1 MRRRAVFRIIA
12 GLAVLLA
19 VLSVYVVYRSVT
31 PPPLPNVADI
41 EERLAESVAAREPLE
56 TVLDSF
62 WQNGFACTTIGDGT
76 GPWYC
81 DIAEGETE
89 GRPAA
94 EPLECPMRVMVSL
107 RPDATGRLTGYA
119 VSEAAFCM

>member
-1 MRRRAVFRIIA
+1 MRRRTVFRMIA
-12 GLAVLLA
+12 GFAVLLA
-19 VLSVYVVYRSVT
+19 VFAIYVVYRSVA
-31 PPPLPNVADI
+31 PLPLPAVADI

-62 WQNGFACTTIGDGT
+62 WQSGFACTKSGAGT
-76 GPWYC
+76 ESWIC
-81 DIAEGETE
+81 DMAEGETG
-89 GRPAA
+89 GRPAT

-119 VSEAAFCM
+119 VSEGAFCM